1 MNAIFVRSPFFISI
15 NETDQL
21 LTKVELYIYKANE
34 SEPAT
39 PTITLQ
45 KQIPDTVNRSCLFN
59 ISPYIKDYI
68 ELSNTGYAVVADED
82 FNIWRKVTVK
92 RYWKEDP
99 ADVWN
104 ELADLEYIAVNGY
117 TSYSIGSQQ
126 AIVANVLY
134 LRNPSV
140 RIKGNSLNNY
150 FNALVDFDNTSGDN
164 LILRYRTLSDV
175 LVEDVTVFDEED
187 ASGVYL
193 LKIPYR
199 TSDPDMA
206 DGGSVQILYD
216 TTSETEQRF
225 KLTFVNQEE
234 CLYTPVVCTFVNSY
248 GGWQFL
254 TFFKQRT
261 DTYDITSKEFKLL
274 ANNPADYNKQ
284 RGQSQSFN
292 HELTQTVKLNTDWV
306 DENTIELLVEL
317 LTSETILLDNVPVK
331 LATKNISKKTRL
343 KDGLIN
349 YEMDFI
355 YNFNLI
361 NDVD

>member
-1 MNAIFVRSPFFISI
+1 MNVIFVRSPFAVVV
-15 NETDQL
+15 NEATQL
-21 LTKVELYIYKANE
+21 LTKVELYIYKGNE

-45 KQIPDTVNRSCLFN
+45 KQIPDAVNTACVFN

-68 ELSNTGYAVVADED
+68 ELSNTGSAVVADED

-92 RYWKEDP
+92 RYWKADP
-99 ADVWN
+99 ADAWSD
-104 ELADLEYIAVNGY
+104 LADLEYIAVNGY
-117 TSYSIGSQQ
+117 TSYMSGLQQ
-126 AIVANVLY
+126 AITTNVLY

-150 FNALVDFDNTSGDN
+150 FNALIYFDNTSGDD
-164 LILRYRTLSDV
+164 LILRYRDLSEI
-175 LVEDVTVFDEED
+175 LVEDIVVFDEED
-187 ASGVYL
+187 ASGIYL

-225 KLTFVNQEE
+225 KLYFINQEE

-261 DTYDITSKEFKLL
+261 DTYDVTSKEYKLFPEQL
-274 ANNPADYNKQ
+274 DYNEL

-292 HELTQTVKLNTDWV
+292 HELNQTVKLNTDWV
-306 DENTIELLVEL
+306 DENTIELLTEL

-331 LATKNISKKTRL
+331 LATKNIGKKTSL

-361 NDVD
+361 NDVI